1 MRWRPLR
8 SVGAELPSVDF
19 PFPFFVMR
27 LTLGEA
33 LELSMV
39 FVGKGSS
46 WERPASAAA
55 TRTSPDVSEIELEEG
70 GASITQSEE
79 LENDFVWWMFVLSHF
94 RREF

>member
-8 SVGAELPSVDF
+8 SIGTELPSADF

-33 LELSMV
+33 LEFSMA
-39 FVGKGSS
+39 FAGKGSS
-46 WERPASAAA
+46 WERPASATV
-55 TRTSPDVSEIELEEG
+55 TRTSPDVSEVEFEEG

-79 LENDFVWWMFVLSHF
+79 LEEDFAWWRFVLNHF
-94 RREF
+94 RREI

>member
-1 MRWRPLR
+1 
-8 SVGAELPSVDF
+8 VDF

-27 LTLGEA
+27 LTPGEA
-33 LELSMV
+33 LEFSMV

-46 WERPASAAA
+46 WERPASAAV
-55 TRTSPDVSEIELEEG
+55 TRTSPDVSEIEFEGG

-79 LENDFVWWMFVLSHF
+79 LEKDFVWWMFVLSHF